1 MKIEYMVRLRF
12 SYLGG
17 ETVHRTKC
25 IEMMKNRLIFLA
37 NSILFPTFAPLNEIV
52 AVVAQG

>member
-37 NSILFPTFAPLNEIV
+37 NSNLFHTFAPLNEIV

>member
-1 MKIEYMVRLRF
+1 MRLHAKISVSSRERNKIM
-12 SYLGG
+12 SIKK
-17 ETVHRTKC
+17 H
-25 IEMMKNRLIFLA
+25 KNNPIFLA